1 MTQPWT
7 KELLGTS
14 KPIIAMCHLNPMP
27 SDPNYNPETGLK
39 GVSEWARKDFLAL
52 QNGGVDAVLFS
63 NEFSS
68 PYMIEVEPV
77 VLASMARVIGELL
90 SDIKIPF
97 GVDVQIDPYRTLD
110 LAAAT
115 GAAFV
120 RETITG
126 TLASDYGLRSLN
138 PGKIIRYRNNNNQAR
153 NVKILYTLVPEAA
166 AHLGDRSLADIAKST
181 FFNHKPDALLISGV
195 GPGLPTNDDTIKM
208 VKETIPEAIVFANTG
223 VNVDTVEKK
232 LAIADGA
239 VVGTTFKVGGVFE
252 NHVDPARVKEF
263 MDKVKSFRE

>member
-1 MTQPWT
+1 MSKLWT
-7 KELLGTS
+7 EEILGAK

-27 SDPNYNPETGLK
+27 SDPNFNPETGMK
-39 GVSEWARKDFLAL
+39 DVVAWARKDFLAL
-52 QNGGVDAVLFS
+52 QNGGVDAVMFS
-63 NEFSS
+63 NEFSG

-115 GAAFV
+115 GAAFA

-126 TLASDYGLRSLN
+126 TYTSDYGLRSLN
-138 PGKIIRYRNNNNQAR
+138 PGKIIRYRNNNNQASHVR
-153 NVKILYTLVPEAA
+153 LLYTLVPEGAS
-166 AHLGDRSLADIAKST
+166 HLGDRTLEDIAKST
-181 FFNHKPDALLISGV
+181 FFNHKPDALLVSGK
-195 GPGLPTNDDTIKM
+195 GPGQHTDDELLELAKKA
-208 VKETIPEAIVFANTG
+208 VPDALVFANTG

-232 LAIADGA
+232 LSIADGA
-239 VVGTTFKVGGVFE
+239 VVGTTFKEGGVFE
-252 NHVDPARVKEF
+252 NHVDPERVKAF
-263 MDKVKSFRE
+263 MAKVKTLR

>member
-1 MTQPWT
+1 MLKPWT
-7 KELLGTS
+7 EELLGTN

-27 SDPNYNPETGLK
+27 SDPNFDPETGME
-39 GVSEWARKDFLAL
+39 GVVEYARKDFLAL
-52 QNGGVDAVLFS
+52 QNGGVDAVMFS
-63 NEFSS
+63 NEFSA

-126 TLASDYGLRSLN
+126 TYTSDYGLRSLN

-153 NVKILYTLVPEAA
+153 NVKILYTLVPEGA
-166 AHLGDRSLADIAKST
+166 AHLGDRSLVDIAKST
-181 FFNHKPDALLISGV
+181 FFNHKPDALLVSGQ
-195 GPGLPTNDDTIKM
+195 GPGMQTSDELLKLAKDAVPN
-208 VKETIPEAIVFANTG
+208 ALVFANTG
-223 VNVDTVEKK
+223 VNVETVEKK
-232 LAIADGA
+232 LSIADGA
-239 VVGTTFKVGGVFE
+239 VVGTTFKVDGVFE
-252 NHVDPARVKEF
+252 NHVDQARVKEF
-263 MDKVKSFRE
+263 MDKVKSFRK